1 MNDQTDVPFSQG
13 TVSFSRINNETLL
26 VRLAGAWE
34 TKSEVPSAEEAMKR
48 TGFDPDMRFMTF
60 ESSELVSWDSSLPAF
75 LAGLKDRTDAKGITM
90 VSAGLPEGVVRLLKI
105 ASEAK
110 DLKGIL
116 DMPAKMSFVESI
128 GARTISLARF
138 AWDVL
143 AFVGQSSLALFNLFK
158 GRARYRPSDMALFI
172 YESGAQALPIVSLI
186 SILVGLI
193 LGFVGVIE
201 LRTFGAEIFIAD
213 LVGISMAREMGPMM
227 TAIIMTGRTGA
238 AYATQIGTMETNEE
252 IDALKTIGFPPL
264 EFLVA
269 PRMLALILM
278 MPLLCVYADIM
289 GILGGAIVG
298 IGMAGIPASQY
309 YTESVSALTLTEFTI
324 GVVKSA
330 FYAVLIALSGCF
342 YGIRA
347 SRSAMAVGYAAT
359 RAVVT
364 GIVLIV
370 VADGIFAVIT
380 SILNI

>member
-48 TGFDPDMRFMTF
+48 IGFDPDMRFMTF

-75 LAGLKDRTDAKGITM
+75 LAGLKDRADAKGIMM
-90 VSAGLPEGVVRLLKI
+90 VSAGLPAGVVRLLKI